1 MGSQRKNMSYK
12 TNARMT
18 VPLVGGGSLTFAKRD
33 LISFAKCEGDNAILL
48 HKYKKPVK
56 IRLTDEEFFDD
67 FYASRTL

>member
-1 MGSQRKNMSYK
+1 MSYK

-33 LISFAKCEGDNAILL
+33 LISFAKYEGDNAILL

-67 FYASRTL
+67 FYTSRTL

>member
-1 MGSQRKNMSYK
+1 KNMSYK
-12 TNARMT
+12 TNAKMT

-33 LISFAKCEGDNAILL
+33 LISFAKYEGDNAILL

>member
-1 MGSQRKNMSYK
+1 MSYK
-12 TNARMT
+12 TNVKMT

-33 LISFAKCEGDNAILL
+33 LISFAKYEGDNAILL